1 MLFFKAKVRRIKFW
15 WNLSFAYVSRYK
27 LWLLSILVVFFSLI
41 FAFYK
46 ILPIILRTNV
56 VALGYVGVYSV
67 DSIPTEVLQL
77 ATQSLTSGGRD
88 GKPIPSLAANWQV
101 SEDGKTY
108 VVFLKD
114 NLVWHD
120 NSPVLAKDI
129 SIAISNVQIHAL
141 NNKAIEFKLPN
152 PIASFPLAL
161 DKPVFK
167 AKSFYGTGKFRI
179 VDINQVE
186 GVVKKIS
193 LVSKDKTL
201 PRVYIKFYQTEQQA
215 LNALKIGEIKS
226 LTVSNAKILEKWPNL
241 ELEKITDTNTIV
253 AIFYNNQ
260 DPLLASKDL
269 RQALSYAIQKSDFDG
284 INAIS
289 PISPTNWAY
298 NNNIKRYEYNT
309 SWAKELLSKTEI
321 KSPKITLTSTPGLE
335 DMAEKIKKDWQE
347 LGIEV
352 SINKS
357 KNVPDNFQAL
367 LVYEQLMPD
376 PDQYSLWHST
386 QNDTNITGYKNV
398 KVDKLLED
406 ARNTSDEAKR
416 KELYFDFQKF
426 LVEDAPAA
434 FLYYPYKY
442 KITYNNVM
450 PLIAKLPK

>member
-15 WNLSFAYVSRYK
+15 WNLSVAYVSRYK
-27 LWLLSILVVFFSLI
+27 LWLLSVLLVFFSLI

-167 AKSFYGTGKFRI
+167 ANSFYGTGKFRI

-193 LVSKDKTL
+193 LVSKEKTI
-201 PRVYIKFYQTEQQA
+201 PVG
-215 LNALKIGEIKS
+215 LK
-226 LTVSNAKILEKWPNL
+226 NC
-241 ELEKITDTNTIV
+241 
-253 AIFYNNQ
+253 F
-260 DPLLASKDL
+260 
-269 RQALSYAIQKSDFDG
+269 
-284 INAIS
+284 
-289 PISPTNWAY
+289 
-298 NNNIKRYEYNT
+298 
-309 SWAKELLSKTEI
+309 
-321 KSPKITLTSTPGLE
+321 PK
-335 DMAEKIKKDWQE
+335 
-347 LGIEV
+347 
-352 SINKS
+352 
-357 KNVPDNFQAL
+357 
-367 LVYEQLMPD
+367 
-376 PDQYSLWHST
+376 
-386 QNDTNITGYKNV
+386 
-398 KVDKLLED
+398 
-406 ARNTSDEAKR
+406 
-416 KELYFDFQKF
+416 
-426 LVEDAPAA
+426 
-434 FLYYPYKY
+434 
-442 KITYNNVM
+442 
-450 PLIAKLPK
+450 PK

>member
-1 MLFFKAKVRRIKFW
+1 M
-15 WNLSFAYVSRYK
+15 
-27 LWLLSILVVFFSLI
+27 
-41 FAFYK
+41 
-46 ILPIILRTNV
+46 PIILRTNLV
-56 VALGYVGVYSV
+56 TLGYVGVYSV

-77 ATQSLTSGGRD
+77 ATQSLISVGKD
-88 GKPIPSLAANWQV
+88 GKPIASLASNWQV

-129 SIAISNVQIHAL
+129 SMAISNVQIQAL

-193 LVSKDKTL
+193 LVSKDKAL
-201 PRVYIKFYQTEQQA
+201 PRVDIKFYQTEQQA

-226 LTVSNAKILEKWPNL
+226 LTVSNANILEKWPNL
-241 ELEKITDTNTIV
+241 ELEKITDTNTVV
-253 AIFYNNQ
+253 AVFYNNQ

-284 INAIS
+284 INAAS
-289 PISPTNWAY
+289 PISLTNWAY
-298 NNNIKRYEYNT
+298 NTNVKRYEYNI
-309 SWAKELLSKTEI
+309 SRAKELLSKSEI
-321 KSPKITLTSTPGLE
+321 KSPKITLTSTPDLE
-335 DMAEKIKKDWQE
+335 DLAEKIKKDWQE
-347 LGIEV
+347 IGIEV

-416 KELYFDFQKF
+416 IELYFDFQKF
-426 LVEDAPAA
+426 LVEDTPAT

-442 KITYNNVM
+442 KITYKNAM